1 MYVIIHQ
8 AIGVHLHSFLVG
20 DLSQSLQ
27 IFTLIETIAEDLH
40 LPDTAGDHMMRYIF
54 QNETRYPS
62 HRYIRNLRL
71 TH

>member
-1 MYVIIHQ
+1 
-8 AIGVHLHSFLVG
+8 
-20 DLSQSLQ
+20 
-27 IFTLIETIAEDLH
+27 
-40 LPDTAGDHMMRYIF
+40 MMRYIF